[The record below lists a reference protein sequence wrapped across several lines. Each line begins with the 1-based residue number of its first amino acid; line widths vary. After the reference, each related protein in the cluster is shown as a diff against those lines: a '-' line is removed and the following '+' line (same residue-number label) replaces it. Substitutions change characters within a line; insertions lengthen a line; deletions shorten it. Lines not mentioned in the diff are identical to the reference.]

1 MLAMVA
7 SLVIL
12 FIFGLCTSQFRW
24 KSEYLFPH
32 SASGFLSNLGLFVHS
47 LAFIL
52 FLLSNTVRVDWR
64 RNSQKHLK
72 KQYKK
77 HATRTIGVAVV
88 AMAST
93 SIAMMASA
101 SMAILSAAGI
111 PLFW

>member
-1 MLAMVA
+1 MVA

-88 AMAST
+88 AMALIYAFMGIVFLLLFIDENGNGWET
-93 SIAMMASA
+93 S
-101 SMAILSAAGI
+101 
-111 PLFW
+111 